1 MTRTSRGHGTLPQAS
16 SLGGVTKTWPGHSRD
31 RGDITSQDRI
41 RLRHDQTWPNDMEDS
56 WPGSYLQKSRRADW
70 HMTGTW
76 PEKLTCITCDIH
88 WLYISGLV
96 KSAGNSFHRCPDVCQ
111 RRAIR
116 AVPLVVHQ
124 RPQEIWQTTQQR
136 IQLLLDSVLANY
148 LDRWMQQPEHT
159 ARIRSQTHNLVS
171 SWDQRNI
178 WYALEQ
184 CCGSTAR
191 IKKGSS
197 TVKLCWN
204 LKDQQCTFRWP
215 LQLHKHLL
223 LQLVLELFLWET
235 AEDWAWALVNCNSD
249 RKRGGNAE
257 TWLLDLSQK
266 VFFRLWI
273 KKMTYQVVK

>member
-184 CCGSTAR
+184 CCGCIQIWDRQLASRKVAPQLSFVGTWKISSALSGGLYNFISTCCCNWCW
-191 IKKGSS
+191 SS
-197 TVKLCWN
+197 FCER
-204 LKDQQCTFRWP
+204 QQKIEP
-215 LQLHKHLL
+215 
-223 LQLVLELFLWET
+223 EL
-235 AEDWAWALVNCNSD
+235 
-249 RKRGGNAE
+249 
-257 TWLLDLSQK
+257 
-266 VFFRLWI
+266 
-273 KKMTYQVVK
+273 